1 MSTENYLTLEKLT
14 KTIEKEEKE
23 DDKLR
28 KEHGASWTIEPSS
41 NQNKTIKMQLVHYQ
55 QSYFQSKTADD
66 RMNKSIYMCMKL
78 FSFLQFDKD
87 EIIEKLPK
95 SKDCGKEMS
104 PTALK

>member
-1 MSTENYLTLEKLT
+1 MSHEKYIKVDKLK
-14 KTIEKEEKE
+14 KTKEEEENE

-28 KEHGASWTIEPSS
+28 KEHDASWTIEPSS

-55 QSYFQSKTADD
+55 QSYFRSKTADD